1 MRLSK
6 LTRLQQRTEKILS
19 SAKDELSSCLLSSGM
34 VRLFLPSHVQHQET
48 DPKKTTDE
56 RIVIAPTVTDSE
68 KKNLTPDFASF
79 SINTVQTR
87 WRLDRRRSTIG
98 TALVISSRRV

>member
-34 VRLFLPSHVQHQET
+34 VRLFRPSHAQHQET

-56 RIVIAPTVTDSE
+56 RIVIAPTVTDSD
-68 KKNLTPDFASF
+68 KKSLTPDFASF
-79 SINTVQTR
+79 SINTVETR

-98 TALVISSRRV
+98 TALDTSSRRV